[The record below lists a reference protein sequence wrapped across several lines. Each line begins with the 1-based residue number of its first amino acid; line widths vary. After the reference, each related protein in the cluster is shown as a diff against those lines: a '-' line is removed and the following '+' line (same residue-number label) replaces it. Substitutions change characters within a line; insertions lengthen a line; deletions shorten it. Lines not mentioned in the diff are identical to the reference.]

1 MRQKLKLFWL
11 NLKVDLTLTPKA
23 RKNLIKGLIIGAI
36 ALITPILIIAII
48 VALQPNYPFTTDSIE
63 DYNNEKYN
71 GDHSYYV
78 FMPTLPE
85 NAEVVSYY
93 SYNYWDQDYDRY
105 LELKFGTR
113 EEMDEYLNALFEY
126 ASANIE
132 EARQT
137 LYPKDDD
144 WFAREVNPY
153 DSSFIDCYSKDHFYS
168 RGEYE
173 YTGYETGS
181 SLRCSYSVISYSY
194 DCLTVIQSYA
204 RGSFQRFYH
213 GDYIPKF
220 LERFGITHASPSHEI
235 VVEFDRINK
244 DE

>member
-23 RKNLIKGLIIGAI
+23 RKNLIRGLIIGAI

-48 VALQPNYPFTTDSIE
+48 VALPPYYPFTTDSIE

-71 GDHSYYV
+71 SNHSYYV
-78 FMPTLPE
+78 FMPMLPE

-93 SYNYWDQDYDRY
+93 SYNYWDQNYDRY

-126 ASANIE
+126 AIANIE

-153 DSSFIDCYSKDHFYS
+153 DSSFIDCYSKEDFYS
-168 RGEYE
+168 RGEHE
-173 YTGYETGS
+173 YTGYKTGS

-220 LERFGITHASPSHEI
+220 LERFGITHSSPSHEI

>member
-1 MRQKLKLFWL
+1 MRQKLKFFWL
-11 NLKVDLTLTPKA
+11 NLKVNLTLTPKA

-71 GDHSYYV
+71 SNHSYYV

-93 SYNYWDQDYDRY
+93 SYNYWDQNYDRY

-144 WFAREVNPY
+144 WFAREVDPY
-153 DSSFIDCYSKDHFYS
+153 DSSFIDCYSKEDFYS
-168 RGEYE
+168 RGEHE

-181 SLRCSYSVISYSY
+181 SLYCSYSVISYSY

-204 RGSFQRFYH
+204 CGSFQRFYH

-220 LERFGITHASPSHEI
+220 LERFGITHSSQSHEI

>member
-1 MRQKLKLFWL
+1 MRLKLKQLWHSIKF
-11 NLKVDLTLTPKA
+11 NLAINPKL
-23 RKNLIKGLIIGAI
+23 RRRLIIAAI

-48 VALQPNYPFTTDSIE
+48 VALPPNYPFTTDSIE

-71 GDHSYYV
+71 SNHSYYV

-93 SYNYWDQDYDRY
+93 SYNYWDESYDRY

-126 ASANIE
+126 SIANIE
-132 EARQT
+132 EEMQT

-144 WFAREVNPY
+144 WFVREVNPY
-153 DSSFIDCYSKDHFYS
+153 DSSFIDCYSKDDFYYS
-168 RGEYE
+168 GDYE
-173 YTGYETGS
+173 YTGYKTFETT
-181 SLRCSYSVISYSY
+181 LYCSYSVISYSY

-204 RGSFQRFYH
+204 SGSFQRFYQD
-213 GDYIPKF
+213 DYIPKF
-220 LERFGITHASPSHEI
+220 LERFGITHSSPSHEI